1 MQKIK
6 ETVDT
11 QLHEVVRNKRG
22 WAYYEK
28 HQPDYAAFQAEVK
41 KVIMTLI
48 GPTVSE
54 NTKNGLKIIE
64 VSTEQD
70 KLSRRLEEVEMVY
83 KRVVKNASA

>member
-1 MQKIK
+1 
-6 ETVDT
+6 
-11 QLHEVVRNKRG
+11 
-22 WAYYEK
+22 
-28 HQPDYAAFQAEVK
+28 
-41 KVIMTLI
+41 MTLI

-54 NTKNGLKIIE
+54 NTKNGMRIIE

>member
-1 MQKIK
+1 
-6 ETVDT
+6 
-11 QLHEVVRNKRG
+11 
-22 WAYYEK
+22 
-28 HQPDYAAFQAEVK
+28 
-41 KVIMTLI
+41 MTLI

-54 NTKNGLKIIE
+54 NAKNSMRIIE